1 VPRTDQFVSL
11 DHALPQWTAT
21 MQANVV
27 HGGDGAIH
35 ISYADYFVTQRK
47 FFGFAL
53 GRKFGLS
60 SESYELGHET
70 FQNDEIELPSY
81 ARPRQPGRLSH
92 VAGGRADDWRPTTD
106 DYFGCNVCAII
117 TWRLKFSTILGSSR
131 TSVGRLASDI

>member
-1 VPRTDQFVSL
+1 MPRAYQLIAFNRP
-11 DHALPQWTAT
+11 LPQGTAP
-21 MQANVV
+21 MQADVV
-27 HGGDGAIH
+27 YGRNHTIYIG
-35 ISYADYFVTQRK
+35 YADYFVSTGE
-47 FFGFAL
+47 FFGFTL

-70 FQNDEIELPSY
+70 FQNDEIELPSC

-92 VAGGRADDWRPTTD
+92 VACGRADDWRPTTD